1 MNEYDKIDKNRERKK
16 EEKSNKDVLGLEDEV
31 DVLTYEV
38 SVWKNRVEKLDE
50 QLEREKENSRNRQK
64 ESMNRIV

>member
-50 QLEREKENSRNRQK
+50 QLEREKENSRNR
-64 ESMNRIV
+64 